1 MAGCRVVSP
10 DDDDVAEPEEQP
22 TPAMAPAVRWLA
34 RLAVV
39 AVALKF
45 IVQGFEGHWSGADEL
60 ATAFLVVAVVLGVIA
75 AGYALV
81 ERTRRT
87 L

>member
-1 MAGCRVVSP
+1 MSP
-10 DDDDVAEPEEQP
+10 DDDATVAEPDHQP
-22 TPAMAPAVRWLA
+22 AAKRPMPPAVRWLA

-39 AVALKF
+39 AVALRY
-45 IVQGFEGHWSGADEL
+45 IVRGFEGQWSGADEL

-81 ERTRRT
+81 ELARRN

>member
-1 MAGCRVVSP
+1 MNP
-10 DDDDVAEPEEQP
+10 DDDATVAEPGHQP
-22 TPAMAPAVRWLA
+22 APERPMGPAVRWLA

-39 AVALKF
+39 AVALRF
-45 IVQGFEGHWSGADEL
+45 IVRGFEGQWSGADEL

-75 AGYALV
+75 VGYALV
-81 ERTRRT
+81 ELARRN

>member
-1 MAGCRVVSP
+1 MSP
-10 DDDDVAEPEEQP
+10 DDDATVAEPDHQP
-22 TPAMAPAVRWLA
+22 AADRSMAPAVRWLA

-39 AVALKF
+39 AVALRF
-45 IVQGFEGHWSGADEL
+45 IVRGFEAQWSGADEL

-81 ERTRRT
+81 ELARRNR
-87 L
+87 

>member
-1 MAGCRVVSP
+1 MSP
-10 DDDDVAEPEEQP
+10 DDDATVAEPDHQP
-22 TPAMAPAVRWLA
+22 TPGRPMAPAVRWIA

-39 AVALKF
+39 ALALRF
-45 IVQGFEGHWSGADEL
+45 IVRGFEGQWSGADEL

-81 ERTRRT
+81 ELARRN

>member
-1 MAGCRVVSP
+1 MSP
-10 DDDDVAEPEEQP
+10 DDDATVAEPDHQP
-22 TPAMAPAVRWLA
+22 AAERPMPPAVRWLA

-39 AVALKF
+39 AVALRF
-45 IVQGFEGHWSGADEL
+45 IVRGFEGQWSGADEL
-60 ATAFLVVAVVLGVIA
+60 ATALLVVAVVLGVCA

-81 ERTRRT
+81 ELARRN